1 MLNKEVRAGRQP
13 QESNLLLSWG
23 FNRQHPLTPSHRE
36 NKAMK
41 ITTTFLFL
49 LALLSLNLNV
59 QAVETNQKQSGKQ
72 YFYQTTKPQT
82 SDTHTHHNET
92 DHEDRADNQT
102 YHWSVIQAENFIQI
116 NKQTITE
123 VWLKNGDNQKI
134 SLLTV
139 LNGKNI
145 AIEYNSGDFQA
156 LDRHPNWQTLQ
167 TFLPPSLYDSLIKA
181 ENKIATTDYLSHQ
194 ASIYQRQQ
202 GNNVITLTWLDNEQL
217 PAKITIKNNNQ
228 LVTETTL
235 TEIKNTSILPVSQ
248 WITDNKIE
256 VHDYADVGDKE
267 SDQTLQKLINL
278 GAIAPQHNH

>member
-1 MLNKEVRAGRQP
+1 
-13 QESNLLLSWG
+13 
-23 FNRQHPLTPSHRE
+23 
-36 NKAMK
+36 MK
-41 ITTTFLFL
+41 IKTTLLFLFSL
-49 LALLSLNLNV
+49 FSLNFNTH
-59 QAVETNQKQSGKQ
+59 AVEINQNQSGKQ
-72 YFYQTTKPQT
+72 YFYQTKELQAHAEHTT
-82 SDTHTHHNET
+82 NSETHHK
-92 DHEDRADNQT
+92 DRAANQP

-123 VWLKNGDNQKI
+123 IWLQNSDNHKI

-145 AIEYNSGDFQA
+145 AIEYNSGDFHA
-156 LDRHPNWQTLQ
+156 LNRHPNWQTLQ

-181 ENKIATTDYLSHQ
+181 ENKIATTDYLLHQ

-235 TEIKNTSILPVSQ
+235 TDIKDTSILPVSQ
-248 WITDNKIE
+248 WIIDNKIE